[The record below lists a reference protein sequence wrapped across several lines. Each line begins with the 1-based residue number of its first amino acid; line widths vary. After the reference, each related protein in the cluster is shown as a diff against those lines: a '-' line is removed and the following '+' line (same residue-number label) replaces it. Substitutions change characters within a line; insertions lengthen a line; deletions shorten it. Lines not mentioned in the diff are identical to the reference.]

1 MENIKEAI
9 VQTLEDV
16 NEIVLETAEDV
27 KDFAVEKMKDFKE
40 AVVETGEDIK
50 DFAVE
55 KMEDFKEAVIETEVS
70 LVKSVETSVSLEV
83 GEILELARSKLKKAK
98 ETKMEEMVEEVKPR
112 LRRETFENSFMLNR
126 VGRRQFLLLL
136 LVIVQ
141 VMRNMLM
148 LILILTIGLMLS
160 VQTIVI
166 LLMLGLLFFL
176 GGAPPASPRPVPV
189 ADPGFD
195 WLRLVI
201 IHHVIH
207 LVILLDHQV
216 AAGPVGGVHHPPP
229 RLASCQLGGK
239 ALSWRQEVIF

>member
-1 MENIKEAI
+1 ME
-9 VQTLEDV
+9 TLEDV
-16 NEIVLETAEDV
+16 NEIIVETAEDV
-27 KDFAVEKMKDFKE
+27 
-40 AVVETGEDIK
+40 K

-83 GEILELARSKLKKAK
+83 GEILELAGSKLKKAK
-98 ETKMEEMVEEVKPR
+98 ETTMAEMVEEVKPR

-141 VMRNMLM
+141 VMTDDDEKHADADVHADDR
-148 LILILTIGLMLS
+148 LMLS
-160 VQTIVI
+160 VQTVVI

-216 AAGPVGGVHHPPP
+216 AVEPVGGVHHPPP
-229 RLASCQLGGK
+229 HLASCQLGGK
-239 ALSWRQEVIF
+239 TLSWRQEVIF

>member
-1 MENIKEAI
+1 ME
-9 VQTLEDV
+9 TLEDV
-16 NEIVLETAEDV
+16 NEIIVETAEDV
-27 KDFAVEKMKDFKE
+27 KDFAVEKMEDVKE
-40 AVVETGEDIK
+40 AVIETAKDVK

-83 GEILELARSKLKKAK
+83 GEILELAGSELKKMK

-141 VMRNMLM
+141 VMTDDDEKHADADVHADDR
-148 LILILTIGLMLS
+148 LMLS

-195 WLRLVI
+195 WLRLILII

-207 LVILLDHQV
+207 LVILIRLLLNLLAASIIPLLTWLLANSV
-216 AAGPVGGVHHPPP
+216 AKPYRGVK
-229 RLASCQLGGK
+229 R
-239 ALSWRQEVIF
+239 

>member
-1 MENIKEAI
+1 
-9 VQTLEDV
+9 
-16 NEIVLETAEDV
+16 
-27 KDFAVEKMKDFKE
+27 
-40 AVVETGEDIK
+40 
-50 DFAVE
+50 
-55 KMEDFKEAVIETEVS
+55 
-70 LVKSVETSVSLEV
+70 
-83 GEILELARSKLKKAK
+83 
-98 ETKMEEMVEEVKPR
+98 MEEMVEEVKPR

-195 WLRLVI
+195 WLRLILII
-201 IHHVIH
+201 IHCVIH

>member
-1 MENIKEAI
+1 MEDIKDVIDETLGAFNVVI
-9 VQTLEDV
+9 VETGKDV
-16 NEIVLETAEDV
+16 EE
-27 KDFAVEKMKDFKE
+27 FAVEKMKDFKE
-40 AVVETGEDIK
+40 AVMETGEDIK

-98 ETKMEEMVEEVKPR
+98 ETKMEEMLEEVKPR

-189 ADPGFD
+189 T
-195 WLRLVI
+195 LR
-201 IHHVIH
+201 
-207 LVILLDHQV
+207 
-216 AAGPVGGVHHPPP
+216 P
-229 RLASCQLGGK
+229 K
-239 ALSWRQEVIF
+239 